1 MEKKDNI
8 NKIMIITFI
17 MLLLTG
23 LVTLFIILNKGNI
36 FGKRLVLM
44 SSEVVEKE
52 IIHSIQITTDKKYL
66 IINSDEQAKLIIT
79 VDGVD
84 VQEGIEFQISD
95 ENMVEIENN
104 MVFPLEKEGIVI
116 IKAKSI
122 EYDIE
127 AEVAIEIVKS
137 MSDIEN

>member
-116 IKAKSI
+116 IKAKSV